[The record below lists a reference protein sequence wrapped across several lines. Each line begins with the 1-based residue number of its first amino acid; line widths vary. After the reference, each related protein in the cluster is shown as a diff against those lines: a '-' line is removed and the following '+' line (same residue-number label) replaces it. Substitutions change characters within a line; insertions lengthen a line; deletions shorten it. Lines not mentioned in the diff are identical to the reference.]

1 MRLVRFI
8 AKHWVISLIVIT
20 VLFGI
25 ALPNLEAELVS
36 RCSDLVNTLLGG
48 Y

>member
-8 AKHWVISLIVIT
+8 AKHWVISLIVIV

-25 ALPNLEAELVS
+25 VLPNLEAELVS
-36 RCSDLVNTLLGG
+36 WVSDLVNTLLGG
-48 Y
+48 C